1 MVYIYCIEFENGK
14 KYVGKTRNLK
24 ERWEQHRKGI
34 ACPSTATQNFNNAK
48 FILEDIVPEAYI
60 AEHEQKWIDKYG
72 GINEDGVLL
81 NRINA
86 ISKTKK
92 NKNKTEKIFEAIDRV
107 HKKNTIFYSE
117 DDKKILTDTFEM
129 THSRDDWITK
139 KTIYEFFNLNNMDIK
154 QFNQIY
160 KDMGGV
166 YDKYKIIKGQKGIYF
181 KIKWK
186 D

>member
-48 FILEDIVPEAYI
+48 FILEDIVLGTYI

-107 HKKNTIFYSE
+107 NEKKTKN
-117 DDKKILTDTFEM
+117 KKIFGKIDRNEDLNGVVLKTFN
-129 THSRDDWITK
+129 R
-139 KTIYEFFNLNNMDIK
+139 KTN
-154 QFNQIY
+154 
-160 KDMGGV
+160 G
-166 YDKYKIIKGQKGIYF
+166 KI
-181 KIKWK
+181 
-186 D
+186 

>member
-14 KYVGKTRNLK
+14 KYVGKTGNLK

-48 FILEDIVPEAYI
+48 FILEDKVPEAYV

-72 GINEDGVLL
+72 GINQNGILL

-92 NKNKTEKIFEAIDRV
+92 NKTKTEKIFEAIDRI

-117 DDKKILTDTFEM
+117 EDQKILTDTFEM

-139 KTIYEFFNLNNMDIK
+139 KTIYEFFNLNNMEIN

-160 KDMGGV
+160 KDMGGI
-166 YDKYKIIKGQKGIYF
+166 YDKYKIIKGKKGVYF
-181 KIKWK
+181 NIKWK